1 MLLRICLTFILL
13 IGLGGLTAQASTL
26 NLNDNKT
33 TVVKMT
39 HEQTLIFAQELI
51 EKNKLE
57 DAKKVLLLKPFQQ
70 KELEIERL
78 YLLAQI
84 ATKENKIDEAIDIY
98 YFILEHQPNISNIRF
113 RLAELY
119 LIRKDWIRADYH
131 YRLALAD
138 KELPIVIQNRIKQ
151 ALYYIRQNKNYNFWF
166 NFGIAPDNNVNNT
179 TSGEQ
184 CVMTMFGPMCN
195 TLDDPEKDIGLNI
208 TVGGNYEFKLSDN
221 WRIRNEALI
230 YSLKYQDKKYDDIY
244 LSYVLGLKYVY
255 NKGDVFFGPTF
266 SKRFLGHKAY
276 NYTTGF
282 MVDTGYD
289 LTKQLNARLYLAYTP
304 THYDDYGDILDGN
317 VKTARLRMFYA
328 LDSSKYLI
336 FKTGYEHE
344 KTKDKTYTND
354 RVNLALGFGADIP
367 FGFHIYA
374 EPSVLFTNY
383 KGKRWTV
390 KDYEFKEVKEWDITQ
405 RYSVS
410 LSNRKISLW
419 GLMPVLTYSYTD
431 KKSNIWQREY
441 QKSLI
446 ELSIQKRF

>member
-1 MLLRICLTFILL
+1 MML
-13 IGLGGLTAQASTL
+13 IGLGGITAQASTL
-26 NLNDNKT
+26 NSNDNKA
-33 TVVKMT
+33 TVVTMT
-39 HEQTLIFAQELI
+39 HEQTLTFAQELI

-84 ATKENKIDEAIDIY
+84 ATKENKIDKAIDIY

-195 TLDDPEKDIGLNI
+195 TLDDPEKDVGLNI

-304 THYDDYGDILDGN
+304 THYDDYGDILDGD

-336 FKTGYEHE
+336 FKTGYEYE

-410 LSNRKISLW
+410 LSNRKVSLW
-419 GLMPVLTYSYTD
+419 SLMPVLTYSYTD

>member
-1 MLLRICLTFILL
+1 MLLRVCLTFMML
-13 IGLGGLTAQASTL
+13 IGLGGITAQASTL
-26 NLNDNKT
+26 NSNDNKA
-33 TVVKMT
+33 TVVTMT
-39 HEQTLIFAQELI
+39 HEQTLTFAQELI

-57 DAKKVLLLKPFQQ
+57 DAKKVLLLKPFRQ

-84 ATKENKIDEAIDIY
+84 ATKENKIDKAIDIY
-98 YFILEHQPNISNIRF
+98 YFILEYQPNISNIRF

-195 TLDDPEKDIGLNI
+195 TLDDPEKDVGLNI

-221 WRIRNEALI
+221 WRFRNEALI

-304 THYDDYGDILDGN
+304 THYDDYGDILDGD

-336 FKTGYEHE
+336 FKTGYEYE